1 MVRHRKHGREI
12 EYMVPLLRTNDM
24 VLISFV
30 EALLGEAGIGH
41 LVLDGNMSVLEGS
54 IGAIARRVM
63 VVEEDRSAAVRL
75 LVAAGLEHE
84 LDPTALKDGR
94 NAGA

>member
-1 MVRHRKHGREI
+1 
-12 EYMVPLLRTNDM
+12 MVPLLRTNDM

-30 EALLGEAGIGH
+30 EALLGDAGIGH

-63 VVEEDRSAAVRL
+63 VVEEDQGAAVRL

-84 LDPTALKDGR
+84 LDPSALKNGR
-94 NAGA
+94 AAGA

>member
-1 MVRHRKHGREI
+1 
-12 EYMVPLLRTNDM
+12 MVPLLRTNDM

-54 IGAIARRVM
+54 IGAIARRV
-63 VVEEDRSAAVRL
+63 VIAEEDRPAAVRL
-75 LVAAGLEHE
+75 LVAAGLEAE
-84 LDPTALKDGR
+84 LDPSARPTGGGDG
-94 NAGA
+94 A

>member
-1 MVRHRKHGREI
+1 
-12 EYMVPLLRTNDM
+12 MVPLLRTNDM

-30 EALLGEAGIGH
+30 EALLGDAGIGH

-63 VVEEDRSAAVRL
+63 VVEEDRNAAVRL

-84 LDPTALKDGR
+84 LDPAALKDER